1 MIYTDFI
8 MIWSARSSE
17 YQWIQWS
24 SCWSCRTSAFFQ
36 ELRFRTWDARLNDF
50 SAKRNVDRWTDFFW
64 RPPGTDFWYSESWWK
79 SMDMGYFFI
88 FFQGIWGDYTYI
100 SYIYILNSWVIFVRV
115 DIYTLPNS
123 DFVFRFSEELERN
136 TMTKA
141 AAGRFCHLLS
151 RKAVGKPLWHVTC
164 EENAEALRI
173 VRQELAQVKKETWN
187 KKTRRKQLR
196 G

>member
-100 SYIYILNSWVIFVRV
+100 SYIYISSTVGWSLLGWIFTH
-115 DIYTLPNS
+115 YQTLILCF
-123 DFVFRFSEELERN
+123 DFLRN
-136 TMTKA
+136 WRETRWQRPRLDAFVT
-141 AAGRFCHLLS
+141 CCP
-151 RKAVGKPLWHVTC
+151 GKPLESRCDMSHARRMQRPWELWGKSLRKWRRRPETKKH
-164 EENAEALRI
+164 EESS
-173 VRQELAQVKKETWN
+173 
-187 KKTRRKQLR
+187 
-196 G
+196 